1 MLKVQIY
8 TIGKHKESWLKEGI
22 AMYQT
27 RLKGK
32 MEIFFEIFRTTKELE
47 EALLKVPRYICLDP
61 LGERWKSEELSHY
74 LYTKHEGILLFVIG
88 GPEGLTPSIIASA
101 AKKISFSTL
110 TFTHQNIRLM
120 LLEQLYRSYEIFKG
134 SLYHKA

>member
-8 TIGKHKESWLKEGI
+8 TIGKHKESWLKEGLK
-22 AMYQT
+22 MYQD

-32 MEIFFEIFRTTKELE
+32 VEIFFEIFRNNE
-47 EALLKVPRYICLDP
+47 EMITALSKVPRYICLDP
-61 LGERWKSEELSHY
+61 LGERWRSEDLSNY
-74 LYTKHEGILLFVIG
+74 IYTKHEGVLVFVIG
-88 GPEGLTPSIIASA
+88 GPEGLPDSLISGAT
-101 AKKISFSTL
+101 KKLSFSSL

-120 LLEQLYRSYEIFKG
+120 LIEQLYRSYEIFKG